1 MEVYDLYE
9 LQRKLHEWNL
19 LSNRTMVFA
28 EEDFALFDD
37 IRQISLGDGSLRV
50 NMAVFGICLEG
61 SCEVTVGT
69 KAFCFRKNNYI
80 VVLPNQVVTWKDG
93 SDDMKAIFIC
103 CNSRFFGE
111 ILQHQRSL
119 LPLLLYVRE
128 HPCAELGEKDIAW
141 IADYHRLLFN
151 EMTDADNRFR
161 ETTAK
166 ALMQALVSKVCNLY
180 THGVSEG
187 KPLNNRQEEIFAAFL
202 QELGLYYRR
211 HHDLSF
217 YAERLC
223 ITPKYLSAV
232 VKEVSGI
239 SALKWIEYCVIEEA
253 RMLLQTSSL
262 NVQQIAN
269 LLNFPSQSFFGK
281 YVKKH
286 TGYSPQ
292 ALRKMAGQTPQ
303 AVALR

>member
-9 LQRKLHEWNL
+9 LQRKLHEWNR

-50 NMAVFGICLEG
+50 NMAVFGICMEG
-61 SCEVTVGT
+61 SCQVTVG
-69 KAFCFRKNNYI
+69 AEPFCFRKNNYI
-80 VVLPNQVVTWKDG
+80 VVLPNQVVEVKAC
-93 SDDMKAIFIC
+93 SEDMKAIFIC
-103 CNSRFFGE
+103 CNSRLFGE
-111 ILQHQRSL
+111 MLQHQRTL
-119 LPLLLYVRE
+119 LPLLLYVRRR
-128 HPCAELGEKDIAW
+128 PCAELGAEDIAW

-151 EMTDADNRFR
+151 EMTDTSNSFR

-180 THGVSEG
+180 AHGVTEG
-187 KPLNNRQEEIFAAFL
+187 KAVNNRQEDIFAAFL
-202 QELGLYYRR
+202 QELG
-211 HHDLSF
+211 HHFRQHRDLQF
-217 YAERLC
+217 YAGRLC
-223 ITPKYLSAV
+223 ITPKYLSTV
-232 VKEVSGI
+232 VKDVSGI

-262 NVQQIAN
+262 NVQQIACE
-269 LLNFPSQSFFGK
+269 LNFPSQSFFGK

-286 TGYSPQ
+286 TGCSPQ
-292 ALRKMAGQTPQ
+292 ALRKMAAQPSQ
-303 AVALR
+303 ATDSR